1 MVFVGSYNQKLHAF
15 NSATGQPIWSA
26 ATGGHESSPAVA
38 SGLIYIGSAFNNVYA
53 FDAATGQPV
62 WTATTGGP
70 IVSWRAVANGLVYVG
85 SYDYKLHAFEA
96 ATGQVV
102 WSAAPGSAVASSPA
116 VASGVVYVPLERVA
130 EMSLQEF
137 QDSAEENGGE
147 RRLKST
153 ARSGVEASKKHS
165 GDGECE

>member
-70 IVSWRAVANGLVYVG
+70 IVSSPAVANGLVYVG

-102 WSAAPGSAVASSPA
+102 WTAATSPRLRGGNRTG
-116 VASGVVYVPLERVA
+116 GVDRSHRQRRCILPR
-130 EMSLQEF
+130 
-137 QDSAEENGGE
+137 GGE
-147 RRLKST
+147 R
-153 ARSGVEASKKHS
+153 SGLCGLGRFQVLRV
-165 GDGECE
+165 